1 MDRPARGFLMLAA
14 VVCGAVLASG
24 CVRPEPPQEPTA
36 AQVED
41 PDLVALWD
49 AALSVLSRLELTPN
63 RQDRANGVI
72 ETFPVTSQQVWEFWR
87 RDVADPYSL
96 AAANLQSIQRQ
107 ATVRFLRAD
116 DGGPWRIDVRVEVT
130 RIHVPERQMT
140 ATSAALGLYS
150 AVLPTTEGLMLE
162 QAGSRTAEP
171 LGRDGAMERFILE
184 RILRV
189 ARAEST
195 EPMPDADEPPGEGM

>member
-1 MDRPARGFLMLAA
+1 VIACSERASAR
-14 VVCGAVLASG
+14 
-24 CVRPEPPQEPTA
+24 T
-36 AQVED
+36 
-41 PDLVALWD
+41 
-49 AALSVLSRLELTPN
+49 LS
-63 RQDRANGVI
+63 A
-72 ETFPVTSQQVWEFWR
+72 
-87 RDVADPYSL
+87 L
-96 AAANLQSIQRQ
+96 AAASLQSIQRQ

-150 AVLPTTEGLMLE
+150 AVLPTTEGLTLE

-189 ARAEST
+189 AQAHSAALAPET
-195 EPMPDADEPPGEGM
+195 EEQPG